1 MFIFICCASRRA
13 CIINEENQWTSKIVA
28 EVARIVKMVY
38 IITEDD
44 YWKETLADGPEVFHQ
59 HRRRPLENED
69 RRQDRWPEMSGTKF
83 KVSRLIMF
91 YIFILIF
98 GARVFV
104 TPTRSTYGLRE
115 SLAKSTGS
123 FPGILRGSST
133 PPKKASRRRGSSP

>member
-1 MFIFICCASRRA
+1 MAIPPLPGIHYKLLSVLTCFTCSSLFVVRLGGLASSTKRTSGRRRSL
-13 CIINEENQWTSKIVA
+13 Q
-28 EVARIVKMVY
+28 RMVY

-123 FPGILRGSST
+123 FPGILR
-133 PPKKASRRRGSSP
+133 